1 MKANANLLVLLFIT
15 LILFSCKTYQTNK
28 IIKVDWLIGTW
39 EIKSSKGAVYETWK
53 KNNNYEFEGKS
64 YIIKNSDTIVLET
77 IKLIMESD
85 DIFYIP
91 TVKNQ
96 NKGLPVRFEAKKF
109 SKDLLLF
116 VNKEH
121 DFPQNISYKRITKDS
136 LVAKISG
143 MVNGQVREQSF
154 KMRRIE

>member
-1 MKANANLLVLLFIT
+1 MREKLSIFLLTTLL
-15 LILFSCKTYQTNK
+15 LFSCETDQTTK
-28 IIKVDWLIGTW
+28 FFKVDWLIGTW

-53 KNNNYEFEGKS
+53 KNRNYEFEGKS
-64 YIIKNSDTIVLET
+64 YIIRNSDTIVLET

-96 NKGLPVRFEAKKF
+96 NKGLPVRFEAKTF
-109 SKDLLLF
+109 SKDSLLF

-121 DFPQNISYKRITKDS
+121 DFPQNISYRRITKDS

-143 MVNGQVREQSF
+143 VVNNQNRSRTF
-154 KMRRIE
+154 RMRRVH